1 MVKGLLPT
9 PPSSRARL
17 AMATCPS
24 HSERCRVLCLALMS
38 LDPQTLSCDELL
50 ALIANISFHLAAK
63 TNHCVRHL
71 RWMTWNFLRKK
82 DSDKIYCHSQ
92 ALPELNL
99 LLTPGKDCEI
109 RPSLAK
115 NEKSKVY
122 REQTHV
128 PSKERKSPERN
139 MKTEF
144 I

>member
-1 MVKGLLPT
+1 MLSAHVPGPT
-9 PPSSRARL
+9 
-17 AMATCPS
+17 
-24 HSERCRVLCLALMS
+24 ALS
-38 LDPQTLSCDELL
+38 FDELI

-71 RWMTWNFLRKK
+71 RWMAWNFLRIK

-109 RPSLAK
+109 RPFLAK
-115 NEKSKVY
+115 REKSKVY
-122 REQTHV
+122 SEQTQV